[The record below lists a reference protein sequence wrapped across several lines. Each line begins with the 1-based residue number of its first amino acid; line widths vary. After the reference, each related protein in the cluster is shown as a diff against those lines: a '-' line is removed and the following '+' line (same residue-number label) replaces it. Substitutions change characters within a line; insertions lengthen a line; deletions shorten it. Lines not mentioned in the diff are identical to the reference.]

1 LTTNHPQKL
10 EAALASRPGRID
22 QAIEFPL
29 PDEEGRAK
37 LVRLYS
43 RNVEV
48 PDPVA
53 SAVVKKTERVS
64 ASFIKELM
72 RRVTQYYLERDGT
85 GPLMLRDVEDALEEM
100 LFKGGLAQP
109 RSAWG

>member
-1 LTTNHPQKL
+1 M
-10 EAALASRPGRID
+10 
-22 QAIEFPL
+22 
-29 PDEEGRAK
+29 
-37 LVRLYS
+37 
-43 RNVEV
+43 
-48 PDPVA
+48 A

-64 ASFIKELM
+64 AAFIKELM
-72 RRVTQYYLERDGT
+72 RRATQYYLERDGT